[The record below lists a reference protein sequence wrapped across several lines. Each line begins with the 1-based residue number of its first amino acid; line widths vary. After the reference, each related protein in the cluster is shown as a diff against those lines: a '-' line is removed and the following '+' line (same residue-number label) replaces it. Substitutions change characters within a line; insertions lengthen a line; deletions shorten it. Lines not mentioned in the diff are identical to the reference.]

1 MKVLGF
7 FTRFNIH
14 IVDGAGEWTA
24 PQRKQARC
32 QISTLLLTKALG
44 KGIIFS
50 NLIRISL
57 YPLISLLYYKCR
69 LFRINRNNVRRSL
82 QILITQPRD

>member
-44 KGIIFS
+44 KKGIIF
-50 NLIRISL
+50 LI
-57 YPLISLLYYKCR
+57 
-69 LFRINRNNVRRSL
+69 
-82 QILITQPRD
+82 